1 MMKRKQSVPDG
12 CHKAPCRAK
21 RRGLRHRLIIMIM
34 IAAALIRFMALPTSA
49 ASGTGNPGRMQIL
62 SQVVLPYS
70 VKEAS
75 NTNAKLACEYLDGTA
90 VAAGETFSYNAV
102 IGKRTQERGFVEAD
116 IINAGSVA
124 QSFGGGICK
133 ISTMLYQN
141 CLLSGMPVNEH
152 HHHTLQVEYAQDGF
166 DAAVSWGTLDFCF
179 TNNTRQPVLISAV
192 YDDRKRIFT
201 VTFLGVAREGEDK
214 TKRILVSHQV
224 GEYTFRPFRITYVN
238 GRRVETKML
247 GQVYYYGRDF

>member
-1 MMKRKQSVPDG
+1 
-12 CHKAPCRAK
+12 
-21 RRGLRHRLIIMIM
+21 
-34 IAAALIRFMALPTSA
+34 
-49 ASGTGNPGRMQIL
+49 MQIL

-75 NTNAKLACEYLDGTA
+75 NTNARRACEYLDGTS
-90 VAAGETFSYNAV
+90 VAAGASFSYNET

-116 IINAGSVA
+116 IISAAAVA

-141 CLLSGMPVNEH
+141 CLLSGIPIDEH
-152 HHHTLQVEYAQDGF
+152 HHHTLQVEYAQEGF

-179 TNNTRQPVLISAV
+179 TNNTRNPILISAV
-192 YDDRKRIFT
+192 YDDSKRIFT
-201 VTFLGVAREGEDK
+201 VTLLGVPLEGEEK
-214 TKRILVSHQV
+214 TKRILVSHQI
-224 GEYTFRPFRITYVN
+224 GEFTYRPFRITYVN

-247 GQVYYYGRDF
+247 GQVNYFGRDF